1 MPGSKS
7 IIEKDGERK
16 RQNDCRYVVRVQH
29 YVIDGCQVDNDL
41 LCQLGLESFDS
52 SRCVID
58 LVVDRK
64 RLRNI
69 VPNLAWAE
77 LKMVNGQ
84 LDWTNRQ
91 RRRRADW
98 LALQDES
105 RPIQKDRRTNLKSML
120 ATAPGSSKGVNKS
133 TK

>member
-1 MPGSKS
+1 MPGVK
-7 IIEKDGERK
+7 IDIEKDGERK

-52 SRCVID
+52 SRYVID

-69 VPNLAWAE
+69 VRISPGPNSKWSMANWTGPIDSE
-77 LKMVNGQ
+77 GGGQ
-84 LDWTNRQ
+84 IG
-91 RRRRADW
+91 W
-98 LALQDES
+98 LC
-105 RPIQKDRRTNLKSML
+105 RTNLAQSRKID
-120 ATAPGSSKGVNKS
+120 ARI
-133 TK
+133 